1 MYQFTSQLSDTP
13 PWYAS
18 QWSYDPSHRCSTTEL
33 EYVEVPSQLCVI
45 RLSHCHLTLTVML
58 MQVLMK
64 LMQSSHS
71 RLSERVHKPITVNYI
86 TVAVC
91 VPYAFRLSAY
101 RFLVIFTIYV
111 LTKMSLMLLFKK
123 IKIKIQYCRS
133 Q

>member
-1 MYQFTSQLSDTP
+1 VYQFTSQLSDTP

-45 RLSHCHLTLTVML
+45 RLSHCHLTLMVML

-71 RLSERVHKPITVNYI
+71 RLSEKKSSQTNHNQLYNGSSLCSIRFQTQCLQISCHLYDICIDQNVSN
-86 TVAVC
+86 A
-91 VPYAFRLSAY
+91 AFQ
-101 RFLVIFTIYV
+101 
-111 LTKMSLMLLFKK
+111 KN
-123 IKIKIQYCRS
+123 
-133 Q
+133 